1 MKPKA
6 YLQLFRLPNIFTALA
21 DIALGFWLTHEDLSE
36 WAILAV
42 LMGAS
47 GLLYTAGMVLND
59 VFDLE
64 TDTRLRPERPLPSR
78 RIDPVWARW
87 LGFELLLSGVVLSCL
102 AGYLAGTIWPG
113 VTATALAIMVLLY
126 DYVLKRTPVAPLA
139 MGACRT
145 LNVLLGASAA
155 AITWH
160 SMHVVIA
167 LGVGLYIVGVTWFA
181 RTEASTSTRLPLS
194 AALATMVLGIALL
207 AFYPRWSNDALP
219 DWAQPLYAES
229 LPDRWRLLWI
239 VMAGLISWRCVWAII
254 DPRPVRVQYAVRQCI
269 LSLVLLDAAACLGV
283 RGTEASIT
291 ILILILPAMFL
302 GRWIYST

>member
-6 YLQLFRLPNIFTALA
+6 YLQLFRLPNVFTALA
-21 DIALGFWLTHEDLSE
+21 DIGLGYWLTHEGLGD
-36 WAILAV
+36 WAV
-42 LMGAS
+42 LALLACAS

-64 TDTRLRPERPLPSR
+64 ADAQSRPERPLPSG

-87 LGFELLLSGVVLSCL
+87 LGLELLLSGIVLGCL
-102 AGYLAGTIWPG
+102 AGYLAGTIRPG
-113 VTATALAIMVLLY
+113 ITAAALAGMVLLY

-145 LNVLLGASAA
+145 LNVLLGASAG
-155 AITWH
+155 AIAWH
-160 SMHVVIA
+160 TMHVVIA

-181 RTEASTSTRLPLS
+181 RTEASTSHRPPLT
-194 AALATMVLGIALL
+194 AALATMLAGIAML
-207 AFYPRWSNDALP
+207 ALYPHWSNDALP
-219 DWAQPLYAES
+219 DWAQPVYAEN
-229 LPDRWRLLWI
+229 LPDRWQLLWL
-239 VMAGLISWRCVWAII
+239 VLGVLIGWRCVWAIL
-254 DPRPVRVQYAVRQCI
+254 DPQPFRVQYAVRQGI

-283 RGTEASIT
+283 RGTEAAVM
-291 ILILILPAMFL
+291 ILFLILPAMFL